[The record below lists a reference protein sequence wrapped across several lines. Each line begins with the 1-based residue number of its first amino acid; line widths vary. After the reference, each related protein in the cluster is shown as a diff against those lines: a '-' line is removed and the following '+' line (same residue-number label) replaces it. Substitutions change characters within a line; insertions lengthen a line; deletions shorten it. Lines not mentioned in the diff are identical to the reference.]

1 MTRVLWPLQLCWVL
15 VVGLAVGCQ
24 PEIGDSCDVSLDCST
39 LGNRLCDRTQPGG
52 YCTVPDCEEGACP
65 DDSVCVRF
73 WPNEPRLSA
82 TYCMA
87 SCSRNSDCRK
97 GSGYRCMTGDEFGR
111 DDDEDG
117 KQALVLEGED
127 KRFCAQPA
135 LQYGTEESEAES
147 TADAD
152 GEETDAA
159 VSTEDSTDAD
169 EEAESSEADAD
180 ATDP

>member
-1 MTRVLWPLQLCWVL
+1 
-15 VVGLAVGCQ
+15 
-24 PEIGDSCDVSLDCST
+24 
-39 LGNRLCDRTQPGG
+39 
-52 YCTVPDCEEGACP
+52 
-65 DDSVCVRF
+65 
-73 WPNEPRLSA
+73 
-82 TYCMA
+82 
-87 SCSRNSDCRK
+87 
-97 GSGYRCMTGDEFGR
+97 MTGDEFGR